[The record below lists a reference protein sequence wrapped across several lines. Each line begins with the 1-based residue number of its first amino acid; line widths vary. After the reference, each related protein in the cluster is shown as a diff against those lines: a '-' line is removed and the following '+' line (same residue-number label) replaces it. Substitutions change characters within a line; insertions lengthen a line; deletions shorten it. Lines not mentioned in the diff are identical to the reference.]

1 VSDTVRFRDDVRKQ
15 VDDFLDRA
23 IADGMLEKRVV
34 DGRIMVY
41 PIGPGSGGRSPRA
54 LDWLYEHPEV
64 LLDDTLN
71 PDLATDRLRPT
82 DRVRVPAAEY
92 AVYPDER
99 LAAEADTRSTLVAPV
114 YQSPEEL
121 LAGSA
126 AAHAAYTSL
135 LHKRAPVW
143 AGARGFALAYEEC
156 LRRARILRELGEYG
170 NADELTIL
178 HCQIGI
184 TLGQARVLT
193 VTAEQVDALPGL
205 ERAEALAFLR
215 GTPLPFEPFFIDY
228 TAGDRLMAVSTV
240 AARDRKAALLG
251 VLLSTHSDQNNKAL
265 YVTPVFKYPSADG
278 LATEP
283 VALGSVL
290 VNLNN
295 EPEQTYSWLGATYSF
310 DTDAVVA
317 LATTPAFKEQPLLPR
332 VYSTMVEDA
341 AMSAIPVLHL
351 LDYSNVELVE
361 RTLERRERK
370 RVEKRQWSVPL
381 VVRVARPSRRVSR
394 GQSDGMN
401 PADYSHQFDVMG
413 HPKHFTRGPLV
424 ACVVC
429 GGKSSEA
436 LVCPRCGGTGMDPD
450 KIKPCTRIDLA
461 TGERTCP
468 NGCRRIWC
476 PSYTKGP
483 EDAPYVPKSRKLT

>member
-1 VSDTVRFRDDVRKQ
+1 VSDTVRSRDDVRKM
-15 VDDFLDRA
+15 VDDVLAEA
-23 IADGMLEKRVV
+23 ITNGMLEKRVV
-34 DGRIMVY
+34 DGRVWFY
-41 PIGPGSGGRSPRA
+41 PIGPGSEGRPPRA
-54 LDWLYEHPEV
+54 LDWLYENPDV
-64 LLDDTLN
+64 LLDERARQVAQVVG
-71 PDLATDRLRPT
+71 PD
-82 DRVRVPAAEY
+82 DRVQVP
-92 AVYPDER
+92 
-99 LAAEADTRSTLVAPV
+99 ADTRSTLVPARET
-114 YQSPEEL
+114 PEEL
-121 LAGSA
+121 LASSA

-156 LRRARILRELGEYG
+156 LRRARIMRELGEHG

-228 TAGDRLMAVSTV
+228 TAGDRLLAVSTI

-265 YVTPVFKYPSADG
+265 YVTPVFQYESADG
-278 LATEP
+278 RAAEP
-283 VALGSVL
+283 VALGSLL
-290 VNLNN
+290 VNLNE

-310 DTDAVVA
+310 DTEAVVA
-317 LATTPAFKEQPLLPR
+317 LATTPTFKEQPLLPR
-332 VYSTMVEDA
+332 VYSAMVEEA

-351 LDYSNVELVE
+351 LDYSNVELVQ

-370 RVEKRQWSVPL
+370 RVEKRQWAVPL
-381 VVRVARPSRRVSR
+381 VVRVARPSRRVAR

-413 HPKHFTRGPLV
+413 HAKHFTRGPMV

-429 GGKSSEA
+429 GGKSSDA

-450 KIKPCTRIDLA
+450 KIRPCTRIDVA
-461 TGERTCP
+461 SGERTCP

-483 EDAPYVPKSRKLT
+483 EDAPYVPKSRRLT